1 MSGKPE
7 LKDVL
12 ILNSSL
18 GIAMYMATT
27 NNVPNWKISGGW
39 FDVCKCSIPCPC
51 EFAQTPTYGD
61 HEGGLAWH
69 IQKGQYGETT
79 SLDGLNV
86 LGLGKLLRVIFGQA
100 IQK

>member
-1 MSGKPE
+1 MSGKAH

-18 GIAMYMATT
+18 GIAMYVAT

-39 FDVCKCSIPCPC
+39 FMFASIAYHALASSPKLRLM
-51 EFAQTPTYGD
+51 ATVIVYSYGIS
-61 HEGGLAWH
+61 

-86 LGLGKLLRVIFGQA
+86 LGIGSFTGNIWAGNTK
-100 IQK
+100 

>member
-1 MSGKPE
+1 MSGKAE

-27 NNVPNWKISGGW
+27 NNVPNWKISGGC

-51 EFAQTPTYGD
+51 EFAQSPTYGD
-61 HEGGLAWH
+61 CDGG
-69 IQKGQYGETT
+69 
-79 SLDGLNV
+79 N
-86 LGLGKLLRVIFGQA
+86 LLFDEMVC
-100 IQK
+100 